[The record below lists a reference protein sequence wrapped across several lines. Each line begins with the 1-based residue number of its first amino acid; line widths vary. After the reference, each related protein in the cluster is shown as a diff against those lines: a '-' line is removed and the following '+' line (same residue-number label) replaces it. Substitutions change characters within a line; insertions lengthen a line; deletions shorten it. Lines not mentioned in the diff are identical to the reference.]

1 MSNTIISRSDIPFF
15 RKMHMRVVLPVRERW
30 KALTSRMARAGRA
43 AAGLWA
49 SRQAKPEGAPGSGGG
64 KLTGLAAVGNPM
76 KSVGGKL
83 FIIFFASILFFVLT
97 VGLASYNISKSIIQD
112 KVGDASEQTIVQAG
126 EKMDLMYAV
135 YEDLSLQILLD
146 ESLMTLLRESAAA
159 TKGTYDFL
167 QISQK
172 IVEKLNV
179 YSYSNKTI
187 RAIHVMSP
195 SGEVIASSGGTS
207 GTANVKDKPWFGKML
222 EENGRV
228 VWLESSASGYTEDS
242 SRGTAVFGLGRALK
256 NGLSNEVQGALLM
269 EINLD
274 SIAQELERVQMG
286 DGGET
291 MIVTP
296 ELKTIYSQHAEAIGQ
311 DSDLGIAKEQLSSEA
326 GRLLNDRQDKQLV
339 YYQSAKNGWYLVGAM
354 KVEELVKDA
363 RLIYIMTWVFAIVAA
378 VLAVVIG
385 FFVARMI
392 GRPLG
397 QLRTLMKQGEE
408 GDLRV
413 RMSVTRQDEIGQLG
427 LSFNEMMEK
436 ITALVQQTNH
446 SAQEVLLT
454 AAELSDAS
462 KQTKTAAQ
470 EIAAATEQIAGGAT
484 SLAVEAERGNELTGH
499 ISVQMKEVVRSN
511 VEMGTAAAEVQKSSE
526 QGIDYMSG
534 LISKTNATE
543 TMTRSMVE
551 KVDKLKESTRSIRK
565 ILDMLNNI
573 TKQTNILSL
582 NATIEAARAGAAG
595 KGFMVVADEIRKLA
609 DQSRQSIEVVGS
621 ITETIQREIDETVE
635 VLSEAYPI
643 FQEQID
649 SVKETDLIFKQVQS
663 QMSGFIGRLS
673 EVTESISQLESSQV
687 VLTDAMSNVSAVA
700 EESSAT
706 SQEVASLSSEQL
718 NISSGLVRLSEKLEE
733 LSTSLK
739 ETLSK
744 FQV

>member
-1 MSNTIISRSDIPFF
+1 M
-15 RKMHMRVVLPVRERW
+15 KERW
-30 KALTSRMARAGRA
+30 KALTSRMARAGRS
-43 AAGLWA
+43 AAGLWP

-64 KLTGLAAVGNPM
+64 KLAGLAGIVGNPM

-83 FIIFFASILFFVLT
+83 FVIFFASILFFVLT
-97 VGLASYNISKSIIQD
+97 VGLASYNISKSIIQN

-126 EKMDLMYAV
+126 EKMDLLYAV

-146 ESLMTLLRESAAA
+146 ESLMTLLRQSAAA

-167 QISQK
+167 ELSQK
-172 IVEKLNV
+172 IVEKLNI

-187 RAIHVMSP
+187 RALHLTNP
-195 SGEVIASSGGTS
+195 SGEIVASTGGTS
-207 GTANVKDKPWFGKML
+207 GSASVKDQPWFKTVID
-222 EENGRV
+222 ENGRA
-228 VWLESSASGYTEDS
+228 VWLESSTSGFTDVS

-256 NGLSNEVQGALLM
+256 NGLSNEIQGALLM

-274 SIAQELERVQMG
+274 SVGQELERVQMG
-286 DGGET
+286 EGGET

-296 ELKTIYSQHAEAIGQ
+296 ELKTVFSKNAEAIGQ
-311 DSDLGIAKEQLSSEA
+311 DSGLGIAKEQLSGEA
-326 GRLLNDRQDKQLV
+326 GRLLNGSQDKQLV
-339 YYQSAKNGWYLVGAM
+339 YYQSDKNGWYLVGAM

-363 RLIYIMTWVFAIVAA
+363 RLIAVMTWVLAIVAA
-378 VLAVVIG
+378 VIAVVIG
-385 FFVARMI
+385 YFVARMI
-392 GRPLG
+392 GRPLSL
-397 QLRTLMKQGEE
+397 LRTLMKQGEE

-413 RMSVTRQDEIGQLG
+413 RMSVTSQDEIGQLG
-427 LSFNEMMEK
+427 RSFNEMMEK

-454 AAELSDAS
+454 AAELSEAS

-484 SLAVEAERGNELTGH
+484 SLAVESERGNELTGH
-499 ISVQMKEVVRSN
+499 ISMQMKEVVRSN
-511 VEMGTAAAEVQKSSE
+511 VEMGTSAAEVQKSSE

-534 LISKTNATE
+534 LINKTNATE

-551 KVDKLKESTRSIRK
+551 KVDNLKESTRSIRK

-621 ITETIQREIDETVE
+621 ITETIQREIDQTVE

-643 FQEQID
+643 FQEQIE
-649 SVKETDLIFKQVQS
+649 SVKEADLLFKQVQS